1 MAELR
6 RDPVT
11 GRWIIV
17 SSDSPLRS
25 ADLEAEERRPSGGSC
40 PFCPG
45 KEGMTPPEITARRA
59 QQGPPNSSGWTMR
72 VVPNKFPALKIEG
85 NLNRVGVGIYDMM
98 NGIGAHE
105 VIIETPD
112 HQKALP
118 DFQVE
123 EMFHLMELFKERS
136 LDLRKDKRFR
146 YLLIFKNYG
155 ESAGASL
162 SHPHSQL
169 IALPIVPKRV
179 AEELKRSEAYFDQ
192 KERCIFCDLIHQE
205 LGDGERIVME
215 STHTVA
221 VAPFASRFP
230 FELWILPKT
239 HQSDFA
245 EAGPDLLRDVGELL
259 RNVLGRMKR
268 SLKDPSYNFL
278 IHTSPLE
285 AVQHPGYHWHLEIMP
300 RLTRVAGFEWGSGFY
315 INPTP
320 PEVAAACLRGEQVKE
335 Q

>member
-1 MAELR
+1 VAEIR
-6 RDPVT
+6 RDPIT

-17 SSDSPLRS
+17 STDQPKGPDDFEVEQHRVH
-25 ADLEAEERRPSGGSC
+25 SGTC

-45 KEGMTPPEITARRA
+45 NERLTPPEIAARRPH
-59 QQGPPNSSGWTMR
+59 GVLNDSHWTLR
-72 VVPNKFPALKIEG
+72 VIPNKFPALRIEG
-85 NLNRVGVGIYDMM
+85 NLNRVGVGVYDMM

-112 HQKALP
+112 HTKVLA
-118 DFQVE
+118 DFTPP
-123 EMFHLMELFKERS
+123 EMVQLLEVYRERS

-146 YLLIFKNYG
+146 YLLIFKNFG

-179 AEELKRSEAYFDQ
+179 VEELKRSEVYFDQ
-192 KERCIFCDLIHQE
+192 KDRCAFCDVIHQE
-205 LGDGERIVME
+205 LQEGERIVIE
-215 STHTVA
+215 SAQVMCF
-221 VAPFASRFP
+221 APFVSRFP

-239 HQSDFA
+239 HGADFG
-245 EAGPDLLRDVGELL
+245 EVGPDLISDLADVLR
-259 RNVLGRMKR
+259 RVLDRMR
-268 SLKDPSYNFL
+268 TVLHNPSYNFL

-285 AVQHPGYHWHLEIMP
+285 VAQREEYHWHIEIMP

-320 PEVAAACLRGEQVKE
+320 PELATKYLRGEQGG
-335 Q
+335 